1 MLIFPSR
8 ALSHGAGSAL
18 VTLTRN
24 RSALRRKDVKDR
36 MTSALKK
43 QLAVAIEALEKGLVI
58 ARSRFMSTLSMAGQG
73 RNRRSSVWG

>member
-43 QLAVAIEALEKGLVI
+43 
-58 ARSRFMSTLSMAGQG
+58 
-73 RNRRSSVWG
+73 